1 MSENITIQKFNGF
14 FSCAMEDILKDVSD
28 IPLTLLFLGSVAFLV
43 FGYFIRKIQSLQTE
57 STMLRAEIKTLRT
70 IQTDTNL
77 LKKEFGDFKEETR
90 SEFGVF
96 KQETRSEFGV
106 LKEENR
112 SLFDMTRS
120 TGQNIKKV
128 QSDIASLEGSVT
140 ALEEG
145 TTKMTHNLQSM
156 TVSAE
161 TLAERI
167 ITIECENRTL
177 SKGYDRLIDRISIQE
192 GTVHAMRIMSKEDI
206 VSLTDKLHALESL
219 MKALEHNTGQEIQDL
234 QKAMVSRFNK
244 IEEII
249 DSDEQEQKVERQP
262 SPQKTLSLHRVIP
275 AFPVITSEKITGS
288 KNPKVVKEHTWE
300 PIRMNDLKEFK
311 QAIVNYGLHSSFVR
325 EMLKSWALS
334 NRATPKDWNQ
344 LTSAVLENG
353 PLWHFKCLFKQEARL
368 LQQQE
373 SAKGIEVS
381 LDQILGEGLYSDPQE
396 QALYDENIL
405 SICATAALRAWDRV
419 QDSGQRVESYVRVKQ
434 GQREPFSDF
443 LQRLTKAVQ
452 IGIPDPEA
460 RNIVIESLAYENANV
475 ECKRILGP
483 LKLRSAP
490 LDEWVLH
497 TMNVDTFDYGNE
509 TWVQEAISKGKRRHQ
524 ITKCFH
530 CGKMGHMK
538 RDCRQWNSRN
548 NASSRNNRNRRTQPS
563 GLCRRCGKGRH
574 WTNECR
580 STRDKQGNPLPSGN
594 TIGGLSKAPMAN
606 VVQSFPITAE
616 NMPLQGN

>member
-1 MSENITIQKFNGF
+1 
-14 FSCAMEDILKDVSD
+14 MEDILKDVSD

-106 LKEENR
+106 LKEETR

-120 TGQNIKKV
+120 TDQNIKKV
-128 QSDIASLEGSVT
+128 QSDIASLEGSFT

-249 DSDEQEQKVERQP
+249 DSDEQEQKVERQH

-334 NRATPKDWNQ
+334 SRATPQDWNQ
-344 LTSAVLENG
+344 LTSAVLENR

-381 LDQILGEGLYSDPQE
+381 LDQILGEGPYSDPQE

-419 QDSGQRVESYVRVKQ
+419 QDSGQRVESYIRVKQ

-483 LKLRSAP
+483 LKIRSVP

-538 RDCRQWNSRN
+538 RDFRQWNYRN
-548 NASSRNNRNRRTQPS
+548 NASSRNNRNRRTQTS

-594 TIGGLSKAPMAN
+594 SIGDLSKAPMAN

>member
-1 MSENITIQKFNGF
+1 
-14 FSCAMEDILKDVSD
+14 
-28 IPLTLLFLGSVAFLV
+28 
-43 FGYFIRKIQSLQTE
+43 
-57 STMLRAEIKTLRT
+57 MLRAEIKTLRT

-77 LKKEFGDFKEETR
+77 LKKEFGVFKE
-90 SEFGVF
+90 
-96 KQETRSEFGV
+96 ETRSEFGV

-128 QSDIASLEGSVT
+128 QSDIASLEGIFT
-140 ALEEG
+140 TLEEE
-145 TTKMTHNLQSM
+145 TTKMTRNLQSM

-167 ITIECENRTL
+167 ITIECENQTL

-234 QKAMVSRFNK
+234 QKAMVSGFNK

-249 DSDEQEQKVERQP
+249 DSDEQEQKVERQH

-288 KNPKVVKEHTWE
+288 KNPKVIKEHTWE

-405 SICATAALRAWDRV
+405 FVCATAALRTWDRV
-419 QDSGQRVESYVRVKQ
+419 QDSGQRVELYIRVKQ
-434 GQREPFSDF
+434 GQR
-443 LQRLTKAVQ
+443 
-452 IGIPDPEA
+452 
-460 RNIVIESLAYENANV
+460 
-475 ECKRILGP
+475 
-483 LKLRSAP
+483 
-490 LDEWVLH
+490 
-497 TMNVDTFDYGNE
+497 
-509 TWVQEAISKGKRRHQ
+509 
-524 ITKCFH
+524 
-530 CGKMGHMK
+530 
-538 RDCRQWNSRN
+538 
-548 NASSRNNRNRRTQPS
+548 
-563 GLCRRCGKGRH
+563 
-574 WTNECR
+574 
-580 STRDKQGNPLPSGN
+580 
-594 TIGGLSKAPMAN
+594 
-606 VVQSFPITAE
+606 
-616 NMPLQGN
+616 

>member
-1 MSENITIQKFNGF
+1 MSENITIQKLNVFFN
-14 FSCAMEDILKDVSD
+14 CAMEDILKDVSD

-334 NRATPKDWNQ
+334 SRATPQDWNQ
-344 LTSAVLENG
+344 LTSAVLENR

-381 LDQILGEGLYSDPQE
+381 LDQILGEGPYSDPQE

-594 TIGGLSKAPMAN
+594 SIGGLSKAPMAN

>member
-1 MSENITIQKFNGF
+1 MSENITIQKFNVF
-14 FSCAMEDILKDVSD
+14 FFNCAMEDILKDVSD
-28 IPLTLLFLGSVAFLV
+28 ILTLLFLGSVAFLV

-77 LKKEFGDFKEETR
+77 LKKEFVDFKEETR

-106 LKEENR
+106 LKEETR

-120 TGQNIKKV
+120 TDQNIKKV
-128 QSDIASLEGSVT
+128 QSDIASLEGSFT

-145 TTKMTHNLQSM
+145 TTKMTRNLQSM

-249 DSDEQEQKVERQP
+249 DSDEQEQKVERQH

-334 NRATPKDWNQ
+334 SRATPQDWNQ
-344 LTSAVLENG
+344 LISAVLENG

-594 TIGGLSKAPMAN
+594 SIGGLSKAPMAN